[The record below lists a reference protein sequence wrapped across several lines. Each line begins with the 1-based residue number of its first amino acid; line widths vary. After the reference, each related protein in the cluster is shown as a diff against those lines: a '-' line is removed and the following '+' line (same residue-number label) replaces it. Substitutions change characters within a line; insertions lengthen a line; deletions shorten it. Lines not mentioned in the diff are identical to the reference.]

1 MPPGTK
7 RVAKSSMMARVA
19 MLRELPAARFVVD
32 GELVIEMD
40 GRLAF
45 DALQLRLHPAQ
56 SRIRKLSNETPAR
69 LVLFDMLAA
78 PDGSVVINRP
88 LEQRR
93 QLLEAFMAGL
103 EIPKKLVISPTTRDL
118 ALAERWLGEAV
129 HGAIDGVV
137 AKQLAK
143 AYKPGERAMISEA
156 TQDGRLRRRWF
167 PL

>member
-1 MPPGTK
+1 
-7 RVAKSSMMARVA
+7 

-45 DALQLRLHPAQ
+45 DALQLRLHPAE

-78 PDGSVVINRP
+78 PDGSVIIDRP

-103 EIPKKLVISPTTRDL
+103 ESPKKLVIFPATRDL
-118 ALAERWLGEAV
+118 ALAERWLGEAG

-137 AKQLAK
+137 AKQLAVGGFFEGFEELEEFIF
-143 AYKPGERAMISEA
+143 ASWIKPSQELA
-156 TQDGRLRRRWF
+156 T
-167 PL
+167 